1 MYTRTIYI
9 VQCTHT
15 KVYKALNVNKSVKRF
30 VYCSLE
36 TRREKQIHKIHLL
49 HPSEFSSHPG
59 GMPAPADRGGC
70 KAGKLRDEIHL
81 LLGEHRTERRTE
93 VGVAVVLD
101 PVDHQVVAVA
111 QAGQGGWPGGDPTP
125 HSHFVSVNQNSRKLQ
140 IARVSLRSW
149 VVAFLPIVNFQRLM
163 IPLVFFLTFF
173 FKNMNCF

>member
-1 MYTRTIYI
+1 MCTRTIYI

-15 KVYKALNVNKSVKRF
+15 KVYEALNVNKSVKRF

-59 GMPAPADRGGC
+59 GMPAPADRG
-70 KAGKLRDEIHL
+70 KAGKLGDEIHL
-81 LLGEHRTERRTE
+81 LLGEHRTEGRTE

-125 HSHFVSVNQNSRKLQ
+125 HSHFVSSNQNSRKLQ
-140 IARVSLRSW
+140 IARVSSDHGLLHFYLLS
-149 VVAFLPIVNFQRLM
+149 
-163 IPLVFFLTFF
+163 TFRD
-173 FKNMNCF
+173 

>member
-1 MYTRTIYI
+1 MFTRTIYI

-70 KAGKLRDEIHL
+70 KAGKLGDEIHL

-140 IARVSLRSW
+140 IAELASDHGLLHFYLLS
-149 VVAFLPIVNFQRLM
+149 
-163 IPLVFFLTFF
+163 TFRD
-173 FKNMNCF
+173 